1 MKSGNLAVA
10 RWTAGAVMLCLC
22 CAPAFGAEKI
32 ISDVPN
38 YTWYGGCGPTAAGM
52 IIGFWDD
59 HGYENLITAGDGT
72 NSWATNPDAVK
83 AMIASDGY
91 FYDWHPKPDREEP
104 PAYHADD
111 CVADFMGASRGA
123 EEPGWSS
130 ATKQAIGMAGYAAY
144 RGYTETGGAWVW
156 YNNLWEVFV
165 GEVDAGRPMEFYVD
179 LSGDGAADHFVAA
192 FGYDDTPGAEQYFGY
207 DTSGGSAQW
216 HDFAPLEAG
225 QAWRISTG
233 TWFAPFVPG
242 GPTADA
248 GGPYTLNG
256 VAGEIE
262 LDGSASLGTDATI
275 LSWKWDLNGDW
286 IPDRTGERLTL
297 SAALLESLGWE
308 AGQSRLITLKVTDH
322 LYYSDT
328 VTTTLTYSHVPEP
341 ATAGL
346 LVVGFAVA
354 MLRRR
359 RRSRMS

>member
-10 RWTAGAVMLCLC
+10 RWAAVAVMLCMC
-22 CAPAFGAEKI
+22 CAPAFGAVKI

-59 HGYENLITAGDGT
+59 HGYGNLITAGDGT
-72 NSWATNPDAVK
+72 NSWTTNRDAVK

-91 FYDWHPKPDREEP
+91 FEDWYPKPDRQEP
-104 PAYHADD
+104 PYHADD

-130 ATKQAIGMAGYAAY
+130 ATEQASGMTEYAAY
-144 RGYTETGGAWVW
+144 RGYTETRGTWVW
-156 YNNLWEVFV
+156 YNKLWELFV
-165 GEVDAGRPMEFYVD
+165 AEVDAGRPMEFYVD
-179 LSGDGAADHFVAA
+179 STGNGSADHFVTA
-192 FGYDDTPGAEQYFGY
+192 FGYDDTPGAKQYFGY
-207 DTSGGSAQW
+207 DTSGLAGQW
-216 HDFAPLEAG
+216 HDFAGLEAG

-233 TWFAPFVPG
+233 TWFTPFVPG

-248 GGPYTLNG
+248 GGPYTLHA
-256 VAGEIE
+256 VLGEVE
-262 LDGSASLGTDATI
+262 LDGSGSWDTDATI
-275 LSWKWDLNGDW
+275 LSWEWDLNGGP
-286 IPDRTGERLTL
+286 PDVTGERLTL

-308 AGQSRLITLKVTDH
+308 VGQSRLITLEVTDH

-328 VTTTLTYSHVPEP
+328 VTTTLTYAPEP

-346 LVVGFAVA
+346 LVVGFAAA